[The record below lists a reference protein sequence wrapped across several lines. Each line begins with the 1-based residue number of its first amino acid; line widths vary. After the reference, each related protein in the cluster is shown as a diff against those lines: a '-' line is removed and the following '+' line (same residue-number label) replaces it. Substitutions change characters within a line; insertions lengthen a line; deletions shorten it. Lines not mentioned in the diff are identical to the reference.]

1 MDFDFSDDQ
10 QALRDAVAKWVE
22 KSYDFE
28 RRRKIV
34 EGGGFDRAVYNEL
47 AELGLAGIYV
57 SEEHGGLGMGPVEA
71 MVVLEELGRGIVT
84 EPLAQAFVTNALIQT
99 HGSDQVKAAWLPK
112 IASGEAL
119 VVLAQ
124 QERKARYRLDVCE
137 AKAAKTSSGYALTA
151 LKNIVP
157 AGDQAD
163 AFVVPALLDGKLAL
177 FVVERAAQGV
187 TTRGYLTQDESRA
200 ADVRL
205 DGAPGQLITADGLA
219 ALTYAVDVGIACA
232 CAEGVG
238 AMEQTLRL
246 TTDYMNQRKQFG
258 VVIASFQALRHRVA
272 DMKMQLELARSM
284 SYYASLKLN
293 APEAER
299 RQALSRAKVQLGQ
312 SLRFVGQ
319 QSVQLHGGIGVTDE
333 YAGSHYFKRLTQLEM
348 TFGDSLHHL
357 GEVSSRMTDTAG
369 VFA

>member
-10 QALRDAVAKWVE
+10 QALRDAVAKWAV

-28 RRRKIV
+28 RRKQIV
-34 EGGGFDRAVYNEL
+34 AAGGFDRGVYNEL
-47 AELGLAGIYV
+47 AELGLTGIYV
-57 SEEHGGLGMGPVEA
+57 SEDHGGLGMGPVEA
-71 MVVLEELGRGIVT
+71 MVVLEELGRAIVT
-84 EPLAQAFVTNALIQT
+84 EPLAQAFVTSALIQAYGGDDVQKT
-99 HGSDQVKAAWLPK
+99 WLPR

-137 AKAAKTSSGYALTA
+137 AKASRSGAGYTLTA

-163 AFVVPALLDGKLAL
+163 AFVVPAMLDGKLAL
-177 FVVERAAQGV
+177 FLVERAANGV
-187 TTRGYLTQDESRA
+187 STRGYPTQDEARA
-200 ADVRL
+200 ADVKL
-205 DGAPGQLITADGLA
+205 DGAPGQLITADGLT
-219 ALTYAVDVGIACA
+219 ALTHAVDVGIACA

-238 AMEQTLRL
+238 AMDQTLKL
-246 TTDYMNQRKQFG
+246 TTEYMNQRKQFG

-333 YAGSHYFKRLTQLEM
+333 YVGSHYFKRLTQLDL
-348 TFGDSLHHL
+348 TYGDTMHHL
-357 GEVSSRMTDTAG
+357 GQVSERMQDSAG

>member
-28 RRRKIV
+28 RRQATVKA
-34 EGGGFDRAVYNEL
+34 GGFDRGTYNQL
-47 AELGLAGIYV
+47 AELGLTGIYV
-57 SEEHGGLGMGPVEA
+57 DEAHGGLGMGPVEA
-71 MVVLEELGRGIVT
+71 MVVMEELGRGIVT
-84 EPLAQAFVTNALIQT
+84 EPLAQAFVTGALIQAY
-99 HGSDQVKAAWLPK
+99 GGDDVKAKWLPK

-137 AKAAKTSSGYALTA
+137 AKATKASAGYALTA

-163 AFVVPALLDGKLAL
+163 AFVVPAVLDGKLAL
-177 FVVERAAQGV
+177 FLVERSAQGV
-187 TTRGYLTQDESRA
+187 ATAGYLTQDEARA
-200 ADVRL
+200 ADLQL
-205 DGAPGQLITADGLA
+205 DKAPATLITTDGLV
-219 ALTYAVDVGIACA
+219 ALTHAMDIGIACV

-238 AMEQTLRL
+238 AMEQTLKL
-246 TTDYMNQRKQFG
+246 TTEYMNQRKQFG
-258 VVIASFQALRHRVA
+258 VTISTFQALRHRTA

-284 SYYASLKLN
+284 SYYGTLKLN

-312 SLRFVGQ
+312 SMRFVGQ

-333 YAGSHYFKRLTQLEM
+333 YVGSHYFKKLTQLEM
-348 TFGDSLHHL
+348 TCGDTLHHL
-357 GEVSSRMTDTAG
+357 GEVSARMNETGG

>member
-84 EPLAQAFVTNALIQT
+84 EPLAQAFVASALIQA

-137 AKAAKTSSGYALTA
+137 AKAVKTSSGYALTA

-163 AFVVPALLDGKLAL
+163 AFVVPAMLDGKLAL

-205 DGAPGQLITADGLA
+205 DGAPGQLLTADGLA
-219 ALTYAVDVGIACA
+219 ALTHAVDVGIACA

-284 SYYASLKLN
+284 SYYATLKLN

-312 SLRFVGQ
+312 SLRWVGQ